1 MIKLKYGNTDTFL
14 IRGTGG
20 SLLFDTDY
28 AGTLPAF
35 FKAIKQNGIKMRD
48 IDYVMV
54 SHYHPDH
61 MGLVSELMRLGA
73 KLLLTDS
80 QKEFVHFSDKIFK
93 RDGFEYEPID
103 EESAAVVSCEKSR
116 EFLFGLG
123 ISGEIIRTSSHSPCS
138 VSLVLDGGE
147 CFVGDLEP
155 FEHIGAYAEKT
166 ANEALSRDWE
176 LIRSFKPKTVYF
188 AHRPAYSL
196 Q

>member
-14 IRGTGG
+14 IRGTGS

-103 EESAAVVSCEKSR
+103 KESAAVVSCEKSR

-196 Q
+196 F